1 MSEAVEQEIR
11 TLRAHF
17 WSERDPEGRAFAPLA
32 DAYRRKGDLDEAGS
46 LVEDGL
52 ARLPEFTPG
61 HLVAARI
68 GRAQGNL
75 EEARAALDRVL
86 ELDGQNVLALLERAE
101 LARDTGDP
109 EGAMQ
114 DLRRLLELDPGHMGA
129 RAALDRLEAAGGEP
143 AGREAPTD
151 EAPTEEAPGPSDPAT
166 TDEAGFG
173 DLDLEPTALTDP
185 VQEERERRVEEEV
198 DEAFDEAFQP
208 ISGDLDVFD
217 FGLDEVEEEGSP
229 EDAQVESA
237 GLEIDPTELDL
248 EATEADLEQT
258 DADLEPTDADLESTG
273 LERGPVEPEPD
284 VEPTDADIESLEP
297 SLPSD
302 EVEIEAGEAEIEAEV
317 VETPRE
323 EAETAAGE
331 DEPDEEEAEDSSLMT
346 RTMADLFAK
355 QGLTEQAVG
364 VYERLLE
371 RSPDDPEVRQRL
383 SELRARLEEDRVD
396 DGAAGV
402 EAPDAELADVEAPD
416 AESAEAADSTEE
428 PDLRDVAPQWA
439 GDEPGDESEAVAT
452 PFAWEPEEGGE
463 APEEQEA
470 EPETRAAEAPKRSIT
485 DHFEDLLA
493 WSPGAVPV
501 EHLAPDAP
509 TETAP
514 PGSLA
519 ARGAVPEEPTDVR
532 EEPAAVPQEPAAGTE
547 ESSAATEESPREDAP
562 AEPQDDEDDDMDDFR
577 SWLKSLES

>member
-17 WSERDPEGRAFAPLA
+17 WSGRDPEGRAFAPLA

-68 GRAQGNL
+68 GRARGDL
-75 EEARAALDRVL
+75 EGARAALDRVL

-114 DLRRLLELDPGHMGA
+114 DLRRLLELDAGHMGA

-143 AGREAPTD
+143 AGREEPTR
-151 EAPTEEAPGPSDPAT
+151 EARTEDAPGPSDSAA
-166 TDEAGFG
+166 TDEAGFD
-173 DLDLEPTALTDP
+173 DLDLEPTALADSA
-185 VQEERERRVEEEV
+185 QEERERRVEEEV

-217 FGLDEVEEEGSP
+217 FELGDVEDES
-229 EDAQVESA
+229 
-237 GLEIDPTELDL
+237 TDL
-248 EATEADLEQT
+248 ERD
-258 DADLEPTDADLESTG
+258 
-273 LERGPVEPEPD
+273 PVEPEPA
-284 VEPTDADIESLEP
+284 VEPMDADIEPPEP
-297 SLPSD
+297 PLPRDEAEIAAD
-302 EVEIEAGEAEIEAEV
+302 EVELETEESEISADEAEMEQ
-317 VETPRE
+317 
-323 EAETAAGE
+323 
-331 DEPDEEEAEDSSLMT
+331 DEEEAEDSSLMT
-346 RTMADLFAK
+346 RTMADLFAR
-355 QGLTEQAVG
+355 QGLTEQAVN

-371 RSPDDPEVRQRL
+371 RSPDDPDLQQRL
-383 SELRARLEEDRVD
+383 SELRAMLEDHAVDEDV
-396 DGAAGV
+396 AGV
-402 EAPDAELADVEAPD
+402 EAPDP
-416 AESAEAADSTEE
+416 ESAEVADPTEE

-452 PFAWEPEEGGE
+452 PFAWEPEEGDGALEERE
-463 APEEQEA
+463 ADRERREVE
-470 EPETRAAEAPKRSIT
+470 AAEAPKRSIS

-509 TETAP
+509 RETAP

-519 ARGAVPEEPTDVR
+519 ARGAVPEEPSAVP
-532 EEPAAVPQEPAAGTE
+532 EEPSAVPEEPTAVPEEPTAGTGE
-547 ESSAATEESPREDAP
+547 PTREVAP
-562 AEPQDDEDDDMDDFR
+562 ADPEDEGDDDMDDFR
-577 SWLKSLES
+577 SWLKSLEP

>member
-68 GRAQGNL
+68 GRAQGDL
-75 EEARAALDRVL
+75 EGARAALDRVL

-143 AGREAPTD
+143 AGREATTD
-151 EAPTEEAPGPSDPAT
+151 EAPTEEAPTDEVLTEEAPGPSDSAT

-217 FGLDEVEEEGSP
+217 FELDEVEEEGSP
-229 EDAQVESA
+229 GDAQVESA

-248 EATEADLEQT
+248 EPTDADLDPTDVDLEPTDADFEPT
-258 DADLEPTDADLESTG
+258 DADLEPTG
-273 LERGPVEPEPD
+273 LERAPVEPEPE
-284 VEPTDADIESLEP
+284 VEQTDAEIESLEP

-302 EVEIEAGEAEIEAEV
+302 EAEIETEA
-317 VETPRE
+317 VETRRT
-323 EAETAAGE
+323 EAEAAAGE
-331 DEPDEEEAEDSSLMT
+331 DEPDEEEDEDSSLMT

-383 SELRARLEEDRVD
+383 SELRARLEEDRSD
-396 DGAAGV
+396 EGAAGV
-402 EAPDAELADVEAPD
+402 EAPDAEP
-416 AESAEAADSTEE
+416 AEVADSTEE

-463 APEEQEA
+463 APEEREA
-470 EPETRAAEAPKRSIT
+470 EPERRAAEAPKRSIS

-519 ARGAVPEEPTDVR
+519 ARGDVPEEPAAAT
-532 EEPAAVPQEPAAGTE
+532 EEPAAVSEGPAAGTE
-547 ESSAATEESPREDAP
+547 EPSAATEESPRDDAP
-562 AEPQDDEDDDMDDFR
+562 TEPEDEDDDDMDDFR